1 MDDLLELVF
10 DIVMD
15 IIGAVVESERVP
27 IWLRDCLVGVL
38 LAGLVGLL
46 LYGILQTTDVLL
58 ITLLAILALALVA
71 LAVFLVYKI
80 HRSGTLRLAKREELP
95 AILRMYRSV
104 IGKSGCNWSVTYPN
118 EVTLY
123 DDFHTGNLYV
133 LCRGKKI
140 LGAGSIVPKNELDDL
155 DCWYYREQP
164 REIARIVI
172 APEHQGKGYGKQLVN
187 KLCHK
192 LEYTHCQVVHLLVS
206 TENHH
211 AQNLYRETGFYNKG
225 QCQRYDHDYYAFERK
240 L

>member
-1 MDDLLELVF
+1 MDDLLELVL
-10 DIVMD
+10 DIVME
-15 IIGAVVESERVP
+15 IIGAIVESDRVP

-38 LAGLVGLL
+38 LGGLVCLL
-46 LYGILQTTDVLL
+46 LHLILQSTDILSIVILV
-58 ITLLAILALALVA
+58 ILAFGLVA
-71 LAVFLVYKI
+71 LAAFLLYKI

-104 IGKSGCNWSVTYPN
+104 IGKPGCNWSVTYPN

-123 DDFHTGNLYV
+123 DDFNTGNLYV
-133 LCRGKKI
+133 LCRGKTI

-155 DCWYYREQP
+155 DCWRYRENP

-172 APEHQGKGYGKQLVN
+172 APEYQGKGYGKQLVN

-192 LEYTHCQVVHLLVS
+192 LEDSHCQVVHLLVS

-211 AQNLYRETGFYNKG
+211 AQNLYREAGFYSKG